1 MKFIACEKC
10 KNSENLP
17 SGYYWVS
24 KDEGLAKECECH
36 KKWYLENQSKK
47 LFKHYGFN
55 EKYWDYNPRTYIG
68 KKSIE
73 NKNRLLNY
81 ITQFI
86 ENPEVRKLLLYIYG
100 PNGTQKTSLV
110 NFIGKR
116 LIYEGFTVRYLLM
129 NNLVKLLQEAT
140 FEEDFKQK
148 IKKISE
154 SDLLIIDE
162 AMDKS
167 KLMLWKSGY
176 QLSFIDTFIR
186 DRIQSQNKG
195 IIFVSNVHPDKIS
208 EQGLS
213 ISIQDFIQREC
224 KINNTLLTFE
234 DNYVACSDLEYNSK
248 IGLF

>member
-1 MKFIACEKC
+1 MKFVGCELC
-10 KNSENLP
+10 KNSDNLP
-17 SGYYWVS
+17 LGYYW
-24 KDEGLAKECECH
+24 KDKENRIAVECKCH

-55 EKYWDYNPRTYIG
+55 EKYWDYNPRTYVG
-68 KKSIE
+68 TKSIE

-81 ITQFI
+81 ITQFV

-100 PNGTQKTSLV
+100 ANGTQKTSLV
-110 NFIGKR
+110 NFIGKQ
-116 LIYEGFTVRYLLM
+116 LIIEGFTVRYILM
-129 NNLVKLLQEAT
+129 NNLIKLLQEET
-140 FEEDFKQK
+140 FDEDSKNK
-148 IKKISE
+148 IKKLSE
-154 SDLLIIDE
+154 TDLLIIDE

-167 KLMLWKSGY
+167 KLTLWKSGF

-234 DNYVACSDLEYNSK
+234 DNYVACSGLEYNSK